1 MTINQPSFSSA
12 MIILAIIFILFL
24 AGVGILN
31 APVEFVLIVVTLVTA
46 FYARYYGARWRD
58 IVNIFMSKI
67 KEAVPAML
75 ILLSIGML
83 IGCWIVSGT
92 IPLMVLYGLEMVSPH
107 YLYLT
112 AFLVTV
118 CISLFTG
125 TSWGTAGT
133 IGVALMAV
141 AAAMDVSLPI
151 TAGAVISGSYFG
163 DKLSPLSD
171 TTNMAAMGNDSNL
184 LIVFYVQ
191 IMPDDLVMQLH
202 RF

>member
-118 CISLFTG
+118 CISFYRNIMGYGGYYRRSIDGRGCGDGRFITDYRRGGDFGFLF
-125 TSWGTAGT
+125 W
-133 IGVALMAV
+133 
-141 AAAMDVSLPI
+141 
-151 TAGAVISGSYFG
+151 
-163 DKLSPLSD
+163 
-171 TTNMAAMGNDSNL
+171 
-184 LIVFYVQ
+184 
-191 IMPDDLVMQLH
+191 
-202 RF
+202 